1 MKAIVQPTYGSP
13 DDLQLRD
20 IDQPTIGD
28 HDVLVRVHAASVN
41 TADRLILRGRP
52 YLMRAAGS
60 GHGFSPRRPQFAV
73 AGTDLAGRVAAVGS
87 LVTAFRPGDEV
98 YGSVPG
104 AIAEY
109 VAAPDTALAAKPSS
123 LSFQQAA
130 AMPLAALT
138 ALQGLRDAGQVQP
151 GQRVLINGASGG
163 VGTYAV
169 QIAKVL
175 GAEVTAVTSGPNVEM
190 VRSLGAD
197 HVIDYTSEDFT
208 ESASRY
214 DVILD
219 LVGNHSLSARRRA
232 LTATGTLLLSY
243 VGTNRWVGPFGHILA
258 AVVLTRFTSHRIV
271 SFTTAPS
278 SADLLVLAQLTDDG
292 KIVPV
297 IDRTYRLDQAA
308 EAIRY
313 LELGRAR
320 GKVIISISDR
330 GALAALTRASVA
342 S

>member
-1 MKAIVQPTYGSP
+1 
-13 DDLQLRD
+13 
-20 IDQPTIGD
+20 
-28 HDVLVRVHAASVN
+28 
-41 TADRLILRGRP
+41 
-52 YLMRAAGS
+52 
-60 GHGFSPRRPQFAV
+60 
-73 AGTDLAGRVAAVGS
+73 
-87 LVTAFRPGDEV
+87 VTAFRPGDEV

-258 AVVLTRFTSHRIV
+258 AAVLTRFTSHRIV